1 MTVGARLSVMSAPTA
16 EASRLLAAAA
26 PRVVVVGDVILD
38 GWWRGSVER
47 MAREAP
53 APVVELESRD
63 ESPGGAANTAL
74 NAASLGARVSMLSL
88 VGEDGSQGPGVRL
101 RRLLEAGAVD
111 CSGVLAHPDATTTTK
126 SRLVAGDQIIARID
140 ESGPAPSPVALA
152 RLAALLP
159 AALADADAVVVCD
172 YGLGTLEG
180 EVRTTLVRLLAD
192 RGRPNI
198 GAPGGPPLVVVDAH
212 HPGRWADLRPD
223 LATPNAKEALGLLA
237 AGAGASGAGAMGPG
251 AGADRPAFMRAH
263 HDELLAATG
272 ARCVVVTMDR
282 DGTLALPGGG
292 FDLGTSAEDGAA
304 SGRPIRERRTW
315 ARPAG
320 EKQASGAGD
329 TFVAC
334 LTVGFAA
341 GLPAPTALDL
351 AQAAADVVV
360 RRQGT
365 SVCTTADLQEYLGG
379 LGAVV
384 SDLDELAHHV
394 ATYRQ
399 EGRRVVLTNGCFDVL
414 HRGHTRSLEL
424 ARMLGDVL
432 VVAVNDDES
441 VRRLKGADR
450 PINPVADRAA
460 VLAALSCVDHVTVFS
475 SDTAVPLIERLRP
488 DVYAKGGNY
497 TAEELAETA
506 AVEAYGGSVVILD
519 YVPDHST
526 TEVVRRIRAVEP
538 RPVHDAAAERE
549 AV

>member
-1 MTVGARLSVMSAPTA
+1 MTIGSRLAAMSAPTG
-16 EASRLLAAAA
+16 EAPRLLAAAA
-26 PRVVVVGDVILD
+26 PRVVVVGDMILD
-38 GWWRGSVER
+38 GWWRGRIER

-53 APVVELESRD
+53 APVVDLEGRD

-74 NAASLGARVSMLSL
+74 NAASLGARVAMLSL
-88 VGEDGSQGPGVRL
+88 VGEDGTEGPAVRL
-101 RRLLEAGAVD
+101 RRLLEAGRVD
-111 CSGVLAHPDATTTTK
+111 CSGLLSHPDATTTTK
-126 SRLVAGDQIIARID
+126 SRLVAGEQIIARID
-140 ESGPAPSPVALA
+140 ESGAAPSPAALA
-152 RLAALLP
+152 RLADRLP
-159 AALADADAVVVCD
+159 AALTDADAVVVCD
-172 YGLGTLEG
+172 YGLGSLDG
-180 EVRTTLVRLLAD
+180 KVRETLVRLLAG

-212 HPGRWADLRPD
+212 DPRRWSDLRPD

-237 AGAGASGAGAMGPG
+237 GAGSPG
-251 AGADRPAFMRAH
+251 TDRPAYMRAH
-263 HDELLAATG
+263 REQLLAATG

-282 DGTLALPGGG
+282 DGTLALPGDD
-292 FDLGTSAEDGAA
+292 FDLGTSGEASGAP
-304 SGRPIRERRTW
+304 GRPIRERRTW

-334 LTVGFAA
+334 LTVAFAA
-341 GLPAPTALDL
+341 GLPAPSALDL

-365 SVCTTADLQEYLGG
+365 SVCTTADLQEYFGG
-379 LGAVV
+379 LAAVV
-384 SDLDELAHHV
+384 SELDELVQHV
-394 ATYRQ
+394 ETYRQ

-414 HRGHTRSLEL
+414 HRGHTRSLEQ
-424 ARMLGDVL
+424 ARLLGDVL

-441 VRRLKGADR
+441 VRRLKGEDR
-450 PINPVADRAA
+450 PINTVADRTA

-497 TAEELAETA
+497 RAEELAETP

-519 YVPDHST
+519 YVPDRST
-526 TEVVRRIRAVEP
+526 TAVVRRIRAVEP
-538 RPVHDAAAERE
+538 TGHARGVAERE
-549 AV
+549 PV